1 MNFRFFC
8 RTCGWKRMLNGVYA
22 RIWSIFLLLKDP
34 CFEADYSGRP
44 CLKVSTEW
52 LHQNLLF
59 NRANSSTEVFDFH
72 AQQCQGLS
80 ALLVE
85 SFWKVLDL
93 LSRVND
99 SKQLAEHQREEL
111 YQEAE
116 SKTKQTFP
124 CLNLWLLKCLLLPFV
139 GRFPLKELTD
149 EKFRSRTV
157 WAVAESSA
165 ADIDTSNILQAMAIC
180 KSAMRWQWIND
191 GAMELMLSTSLNSSV
206 SCRL

>member
-1 MNFRFFC
+1 MEYMRVFGAFFC
-8 RTCGWKRMLNGVYA
+8 FSKTHALKLTILEGHVSKSQLNDFTKIFFLIE
-22 RIWSIFLLLKDP
+22 RILVLKSLIFMHSSVRVWVHCWLNL
-34 CFEADYSGRP
+34 SGRSWI
-44 CLKVSTEW
+44 C
-52 LHQNLLF
+52 
-59 NRANSSTEVFDFH
+59 
-72 AQQCQGLS
+72 
-80 ALLVE
+80 
-85 SFWKVLDL
+85 
-93 LSRVND
+93 
-99 SKQLAEHQREEL
+99 LAEWMTQNNWQSIKEKNSIRKRK
-111 YQEAE
+111 A
-116 SKTKQTFP
+116 KQTFP
-124 CLNLWLLKCLLLPFV
+124 CLNLWLLKCPLLPFV